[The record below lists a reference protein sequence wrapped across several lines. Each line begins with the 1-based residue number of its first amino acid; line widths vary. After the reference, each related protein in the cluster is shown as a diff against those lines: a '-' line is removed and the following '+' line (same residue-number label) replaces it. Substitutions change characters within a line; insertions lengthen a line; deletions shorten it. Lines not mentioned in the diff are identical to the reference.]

1 MAPITCL
8 TDIDSDNIYNRTTC
22 HFQLKDNN
30 YAVPIL
36 NHMGYSFTYPS
47 YCDCGGKYCNYVY
60 MSIHPIYIISFIHL
74 LYICI
79 YLYLYIDGTGPG
91 ATEDNCNVFNLLA
104 GLLIYNKVNG
114 TNDYDVD
121 NPLMD
126 LINQVPITEMN
137 KNAYTAMYA
146 SAALAYTDSYQT
158 NTTFREDAY
167 AFCKVSNQN
176 CTILSINVMDY
187 TNRAVNSYFYNVDM
201 GSCKPSI
208 VMPSQYFDNIM
219 NNPPQQLEENYYT
232 CKPSVLSAFSDA
244 VGIAVGNM
252 SALAPIVLIFVIN
265 VYLFGMKSSK
275 AKNDVKQTYAKAE
288 RDDALQGL
296 ALQLLMMRDNRIKRT
311 PVTDSSGSDCHSHDD
326 IDVLKLLTNKLDP
339 YFKVEDNK
347 DRHTTSA
354 SSRSVST
361 ASRSTVGN
369 PMMQHSEALNAI
381 ELGTVTAVA
390 TAIPNVVRHL
400 PEEQVTILNSHMLPP
415 STFELFVQNAA
426 LVKPLLKSHFSQPD
440 PLSCHL
446 PATVITSVEE
456 LISVVGVINAQMVKY
471 IESDGVDSRDFT
483 EIAVLTSVFKHSF
496 NIELLHHYCNETT
509 SAITRGKS
517 DPRNIFRSIFSNLI
531 SALYQLIQLHIR
543 IEYKCSEDDMFAKY
557 GNAIGY
563 EIGSSVRD
571 KRKKNKSVYTIRDL
585 DCIYNEC
592 V

>member
-1 MAPITCL
+1 MDLVLSIP
-8 TDIDSDNIYNRTTC
+8 SNNISRAAYNTM
-22 HFQLKDNN
+22 
-30 YAVPIL
+30 YA
-36 NHMGYSFTYPS
+36 
-47 YCDCGGKYCNYVY
+47 
-60 MSIHPIYIISFIHL
+60 
-74 LYICI
+74 
-79 YLYLYIDGTGPG
+79 G
-91 ATEDNCNVFNLLA
+91 ATSV
-104 GLLIYNKVNG
+104 
-114 TNDYDVD
+114 
-121 NPLMD
+121 
-126 LINQVPITEMN
+126 
-137 KNAYTAMYA
+137 YTSRY
-146 SAALAYTDSYQT
+146 S
-158 NTTFREDAY
+158 NTSFREDAY
-167 AFCKVSNQN
+167 SFCRMGTHN
-176 CTILSINVMDY
+176 CSIISINLVDRN
-187 TNRAVNSYFYNVDM
+187 TRAVSTYFHEISH
-201 GSCKPSI
+201 GSCNNTLMVNDI
-208 VMPSQYFDNIM
+208 AFDHIM
-219 NNPPQQLEENYYT
+219 SVPPTRLEETYYT
-232 CKPSVLSAFSDA
+232 CKPFPTNAFFSA

-252 SALAPIVLIFVIN
+252 SAMAPLVILLFIN
-265 VYLFGMKSSK
+265 VYMFGMKSAK
-275 AKNDVKQTYAKAE
+275 AKKDVKQTYSKIE

-326 IDVLKLLTNKLDP
+326 IDVLKLLTNQLKANAYIDP

-369 PMMQHSEALNAI
+369 PMMHHSEALNAI

-400 PEEQVTILNSHMLPP
+400 PEEQVTILNSHMLSP